1 MQSRQGYCSYCCVRY
16 NNLEQHVSSAQHR
29 YLTTQN
35 RQRMGTSS
43 LMERFLQDVL
53 RHHPYHYQESRSR
66 QNERLLRN
74 TASPS
79 EYCTTDDSVPEEMTD
94 DATGVRGEIATKSF
108 EPTEELYARPSKSQ
122 EYIQGVPI
130 RPSVIQKLEKGQQ
143 QPLEF
148 VYKIGS
154 GLKEFNQ
161 VGIGQATNNG
171 PNLLCPSVISTA
183 PASRL
188 PESSYGRPV
197 TTNTTRL
204 PLAAHLDSVI
214 KCDPNKV
221 DRYLE
226 QQDRSSRNPMLSSHL
241 ETSSVL
247 YQKPKESNKK
257 SVCFNSDKL
266 VIQEDVKSRGEILST
281 GFKSHGFMGTE
292 GSLKFES
299 LSKLA
304 VNPAINLNK
313 TDMPSNKG
321 IFEDAIPK
329 HHEKFFS
336 NMDRTQ
342 EVKHLVFNK
351 SAFLKQKSSVSSEM
365 KFACG
370 SPQSVSDQP
379 EEASQDLWSEEQ
391 IDQEDKNYESRG
403 SEMSFDCNSS
413 FHSLTDQSKVTAKEI
428 NLSTEVHDNLQ
439 HKSNK
444 SCVSDISSDC
454 DGPLQLAT
462 NRTQVIVKGVSVQK
476 AVHISLVDESYD
488 SSDSEMNFD
497 CDTSLQSTDDCPQ
510 QPAKEVDLPK
520 EAHIYLVDKNYG
532 SSGSEISADSIFSR
546 RSVVDRLPVVVT
558 ETELQKNVHIGLV
571 DMNYGSSCSETSFD
585 YDVSFQSVVVHPQL
599 AVKERNL
606 TDRHVYLKDNHKSN
620 SSEAHLDCDLSLE
633 TMTDEPQRAVEEI
646 NLLKDKND
654 LVDMNCEYYCSEMSF
669 HIDTQLVADKPQV
682 VVQEVNTQEVATDLQ
697 NKSAKSSVSDLSF
710 DSHASLYQ
718 SANEQPH
725 GALREINLKEL
736 NVDME
741 VRSYGCS
748 SSELTFDSD
757 PPLLSVTK
765 HSELDVE
772 EIRKKHINL
781 EDESYGSN
789 SSEITFDSDI
799 PLCAVVDQSH
809 VAVYEEE
816 PVNLEYKSNESCVSE
831 ITFDSDIPLHSGTDQ
846 PEVAVKEIITQKE
859 DYVHL
864 GRKNDERSGFEISLD
879 SYVPP
884 HSMTNPHEVVIKR
897 LNLQKEQVHFE
908 SKKNEPS
915 GSELNWDYRIFHS
928 VIGHSEDL
936 IKQTNLRK
944 EEHVHSENQGNGPS
958 VSEINLKSY
967 ISHLVT
973 KHPDM
978 TVKEINHQK
987 KEHVNLE
994 DKGNEL
1000 SVSET
1005 SLDFAI
1011 PLHSVI
1017 HKAEVVVKET
1027 WLQKEKHAKF
1037 QDKSAEFSAS
1047 EINLGS
1053 DVPHYS
1059 VTEPQIAIEEIN
1071 VQKEERV
1078 VLEHKSDKS
1087 SGSEIIL
1094 NSHVLPQSMTEKP
1107 KIPILKEGHVDP
1119 ENESTESRGLG
1130 INLDIDAPLQSVIDQ
1145 SQLALLKEK
1154 HVDLEDTY
1162 SESSDYK
1169 VSFNCDDRLQPLT
1182 DQFQEVIRKTN
1193 LWKVEDIG
1201 LENKID
1207 EPNSSKLIQDSA
1219 VSLHSVPDQPE
1230 AAVKQINLDNEGH
1243 VYFEDNN
1250 SQYSGS
1256 EMSLDSDFL
1265 VQPIVDQS
1273 QITIL
1278 EKEHIGLE
1286 DKHKHNPSCGSE
1298 ISFDSDDPLQSVA
1311 DQVRETVKEI
1321 SLWKDEVDVEDKSD
1335 KSKGFEI
1342 MYDSDVLFQSV
1353 AGQTAEVIKEI
1364 NLWKKHVDLEG
1375 KTVKSSDPK
1384 INFDS
1389 DGPLQSVANEIQEAT
1404 TEINLLREGHVCL
1417 EDKGYEPNDSEI
1429 IYVSN
1434 VPFQS
1439 VVEQPHILEE
1449 EHTNLEDKSSDPCV
1463 PEISIA
1469 CDDPLQS
1476 VADQLQKAVK
1486 VISLWKE
1493 DHIYLGDKSYKL
1505 GDFEVSYDSDV
1516 HLVVDQSPVAVK
1528 QINLQKKDHND
1539 LENKNC
1545 EPTVSEIKCDSGIHL
1560 QLEVDQP
1567 QVVCKEIN
1575 HQRVA
1580 HLGME
1585 EKTSDSEIMSDSD
1598 VPLQIVLNEVQVSV
1612 KEANLQKM
1620 LFVDLVTSDSD
1631 CEMISDPD
1639 IPFQSVIDSPQVT
1652 VEGIDCINAK
1662 TFDLEGECYECC
1674 DSELGYVCEASPR
1687 SVSNQSKKTF
1697 KVVNQKKD
1705 YIILEESGCESYGSE
1720 INFQIDASNQS
1731 MTYQSPGSDKKMSR
1745 CIDTEDKS
1753 CESSSPKRNFKWE
1766 DTSQA
1771 MTDHPKEASFWKDLE
1786 TVGLKDKNCECNVSA
1801 MDCNASSE
1809 SAILQMADEDNPLKL
1824 KYTDLESMN
1833 CEPCGSGMNFQCD
1846 PSLQSDTDHPQEV
1859 VNEIDLFKKMSFD
1872 LKEMNHDSHSS
1883 SVSRVDSIRNRKKAK
1898 GVIEDSTDEPVLEA
1912 LPHVP
1917 PSFVGKTWSQIMRE
1931 DDMKINAL
1939 VKEFKEGRFHCY
1951 FDDDSETRKVKKKNL
1966 NEEKKIT
1973 SADLNDT
1980 ALIQVLLDCDD
1991 HIDDFSVAL
2000 DKPSHHP
2007 TEKRPY
2013 EQTWRVASRCQ
2024 AVKVSHGTQTN
2035 LLSYLVTKRISGQ
2048 EDSPT
2053 RKRLLLHN
2061 DRKPKKIKIGTVE
2074 FLESCTNILKPLHP
2088 NALVYVLSSNI
2099 KLKEGESF
2107 NFSKMRHCI
2116 DTNDQDFSIQ
2126 YKYKQNSFNYY
2137 DPLNKQ
2143 IVITPPLNIEVPESD
2158 RNNWVQIH
2166 FSDLNSSAGD
2176 DDAHTQSCTIVPF
2189 MTLSVR
2195 HELMS
2200 HEGASGSPV
2209 FLEKAE
2215 ILNSSDVLKESNFQ
2229 LTLLNGDVA
2238 KISPK
2243 LVRNKS
2249 SESKKKVQRRKVTT
2263 NNNPGFPKMVYRPI
2277 ILQQKT
2283 RITSEKQSIWIR
2295 TKLNDII
2302 RKYISKYSVFLR
2314 HKYQSRSTFI
2324 RMHLKKKK
2332 PDVSRLKKAKRPAK
2346 MLSNSVPS
2354 AVSEEKLRAIA
2365 SSSPKQPV
2373 QDSSSSAGTKK
2384 NGNEKLPR
2392 KKQRKR
2398 PRPVKI
2404 YDLRSL
2410 YSQVPYSDRMMTRLL
2425 HKLLV
2430 SKATNN

>member
-16 NNLEQHVSSAQHR
+16 NNLEQHMSSAQHR

-74 TASPS
+74 TASPA
-79 EYCTTDDSVPEEMTD
+79 EVAPTDDSVPEEMTD
-94 DATGVRGEIATKSF
+94 DATGVRGEITTKSF
-108 EPTEELYARPSKSQ
+108 EPIEELYARSSKPQ
-122 EYIQGVPI
+122 EYVQGVPI

-171 PNLLCPSVISTA
+171 QNLLCPSVISTA
-183 PASRL
+183 PPSRL

-197 TTNTTRL
+197 TTSTTRL
-204 PLAAHLDSVI
+204 PLVAHLDSVI

-226 QQDRSSRNPMLSSHL
+226 QRDKGSRNPMLSSHL
-241 ETSSVL
+241 ETSSVS
-247 YQKPKESNKK
+247 YQKPKESNRK
-257 SVCFNSDKL
+257 SVCINSDKL
-266 VIQEDVKSRGEILST
+266 VSQEDVKSRGKILST
-281 GFKSHGFMGTE
+281 GFKSHEVMGTE

-304 VNPAINLNK
+304 VNPAVSLNK
-313 TDMPSNKG
+313 TDMPTNKR
-321 IFEDAIPK
+321 IFDDAISK

-336 NMDRTQ
+336 NVDRTQ

-351 SAFLKQKSSVSSEM
+351 SAFLEQKSSVSSEM
-365 KFACG
+365 EFACG

-379 EEASQDLWSEEQ
+379 EESAQDLWSEEQ
-391 IDQEDKNYESRG
+391 TDQEDKNYESRG

-428 NLSTEVHDNLQ
+428 NLSTEVHAALQ
-439 HKSNK
+439 RKSDK
-444 SCVSDISSDC
+444 SCVSEISSDC
-454 DGPLQLAT
+454 DSPLQLAT

-497 CDTSLQSTDDCPQ
+497 CDTSLQSTDDYPQ
-510 QPAKEVDLPK
+510 QPAREADLPK
-520 EAHIYLVDKNYG
+520 EAHIYLVDKSYG
-532 SSGSEISADSIFSR
+532 SSGSEISADSVFSR
-546 RSVVDRLPVVVT
+546 RSVVDRLPMAVP
-558 ETELQKNVHIGLV
+558 EAELQKDVHIGLV

-606 TDRHVYLKDNHKSN
+606 NDRHVYLKDNHKS
-620 SSEAHLDCDLSLE
+620 SSAEAYLECDISLE
-633 TMTDEPQRAVEEI
+633 TVTDEPQRAVEEI

-654 LVDMNCEYYCSEMSF
+654 LEDMNCEYYGSEMSF
-669 HIDTQLVADKPQV
+669 HTDTQLVADKPQV
-682 VVQEVNTQEVATDLQ
+682 VVQEVSPKVATDLQ

-710 DSHASLYQ
+710 DSRASLYQ

-725 GALREINLKEL
+725 GALGEINLKEL
-736 NVDME
+736 NVDVE
-741 VRSYGCS
+741 VRSCGCS

-765 HSELDVE
+765 PSELDVE

-799 PLCAVVDQSH
+799 PLCSAVDQSH

-816 PVNLEYKSNESCVSE
+816 PVDLECKSNESCVSE
-831 ITFDSDIPLHSGTDQ
+831 ITFGSDIPLRSGTDQ
-846 PEVAVKEIITQKE
+846 PEVAVKEVIIQKE
-859 DYVHL
+859 EYVNL
-864 GRKNDERSGFEISLD
+864 GRKKDEPSGSEIGLD

-884 HSMTNPHEVVIKR
+884 HSMTNPPAVVIKR

-915 GSELNWDYRIFHS
+915 GSELNLGYGIFHS

-936 IKQTNLRK
+936 IKQTNLQK
-944 EEHVHSENQGNGPS
+944 EEHVHSENKGSGPS
-958 VSEINLKSY
+958 VSEISLKSY

-973 KHPDM
+973 KHPDIA
-978 TVKEINHQK
+978 VKEINHQK

-994 DKGNEL
+994 DKSNEL
-1000 SVSET
+1000 SVSKT

-1017 HKAEVVVKET
+1017 HKTEVVVKEIQ
-1027 WLQKEKHAKF
+1027 LHKEKHAQFK
-1037 QDKSAEFSAS
+1037 DKSAEFSGS
-1047 EINLGS
+1047 EINLDS

-1059 VTEPQIAIEEIN
+1059 VTEPQIAIKETD

-1078 VLEHKSDKS
+1078 VLENRSDKS
-1087 SGSEIIL
+1087 SGSEVIL
-1094 NSHVLPQSMTEKP
+1094 NSHLLPHSITEKP
-1107 KIPILKEGHVDP
+1107 KIADLKEDHVGP

-1130 INLDIDAPLQSVIDQ
+1130 INFNIDVPLHSVIDQ
-1145 SQLALLKEK
+1145 SQLAFLKEK
-1154 HVDLEDTY
+1154 HVDLEDTN
-1162 SESSDYK
+1162 SESSGYK
-1169 VSFNCDDRLQPLT
+1169 VSFNSNDRLQLLT
-1182 DQFQEVIRKTN
+1182 DQFQEMIKKTN

-1201 LENKID
+1201 LENKMD
-1207 EPNSSKLIQDSA
+1207 EPNSSKLIQDSDI
-1219 VSLHSVPDQPE
+1219 SLQSVTNQPE
-1230 AAVKQINLDNEGH
+1230 AAVKQLDLDNEDH

-1273 QITIL
+1273 QITIS

-1286 DKHKHNPSCGSE
+1286 DKHKYNRSCGSE

-1321 SLWKDEVDVEDKSD
+1321 SLWKDEVDVEDKRE

-1353 AGQTAEVIKEI
+1353 AGQTVEVIKEI

-1375 KTVKSSDPK
+1375 KTVQSSDSK

-1389 DGPLQSVANEIQEAT
+1389 DGPLQSVANEIQDAT
-1404 TEINLLREGHVCL
+1404 TEINLREGHVCL
-1417 EDKGYEPNDSEI
+1417 DDKGYEPHDSEV

-1434 VPFQS
+1434 APLQS
-1439 VVEQPHILEE
+1439 AVEHPHILEE
-1449 EHTNLEDKSSDPCV
+1449 EHANLEDKSSDPCV

-1516 HLVVDQSPVAVK
+1516 HLAADQSPVAVK
-1528 QINLQKKDHND
+1528 QVNLQKRDHND

-1545 EPTVSEIKCDSGIHL
+1545 EPAVSEIKCDSGIHL

-1575 HQRVA
+1575 RQRVT

-1585 EKTSDSEIMSDSD
+1585 EKTSDSEVMSDSD
-1598 VPLQIVLNEVQVSV
+1598 VPLQIVVNEVQVSV

-1631 CEMISDPD
+1631 CEMICDSD

-1662 TFDLEGECYECC
+1662 NFDLEGECYDCC

-1720 INFQIDASNQS
+1720 INFQIDASHQS
-1731 MTYQSPGSDKKMSR
+1731 MTYQSPGSDKKKSKY
-1745 CIDTEDKS
+1745 IDPEDKS
-1753 CESSSPKRNFKWE
+1753 CESNSPTRNFKWE
-1766 DTSQA
+1766 DTSQS
-1771 MTDHPKEASFWKDLE
+1771 MTNHPKEVNFWKDLE
-1786 TVGLKDKNCECNVSA
+1786 TIGLNDKNCECSVSA

-1824 KYTDLESMN
+1824 KYTDLESMS
-1833 CEPCGSGMNFQCD
+1833 CEPCGSGMNFQCV
-1846 PSLQSDTDHPQEV
+1846 PSFQSDTDHPQEV
-1859 VNEIDLFKKMSFD
+1859 VDKIDLFKKVSFD

-1883 SVSRVDSIRNRKKAK
+1883 SVPMVDSIRNRKKAK

-2048 EDSPT
+2048 EEDSPT
-2053 RKRLLLHN
+2053 RKRLLLH

-2126 YKYKQNSFNYY
+2126 YKYKQSSFNY

-2176 DDAHTQSCTIVPF
+2176 DDAHAQSCTIVPF

-2200 HEGASGSPV
+2200 HEEASGSSV

-2215 ILNSSDVLKESNFQ
+2215 ILNSSDVLKESNFH

-2238 KISPK
+2238 KIAPK
-2243 LVRNKS
+2243 SVRNKS
-2249 SESKKKVQRRKVTT
+2249 SESKKKIQRRKVAT

-2277 ILQQKT
+2277 LLQQKT
-2283 RITSEKQSIWIR
+2283 RIASEKQSIWIR

-2314 HKYQSRSTFI
+2314 HKYQSRSAFI
-2324 RMHLKKKK
+2324 RMHPKKKK
-2332 PDVSRLKKAKRPAK
+2332 PDVSRLKTAKRPAK
-2346 MLSNSVPS
+2346 MLANSVPS
-2354 AVSEEKLRAIA
+2354 AGSEEKLRAIA

-2384 NGNEKLPR
+2384 NGNKKLPR

-2398 PRPVKI
+2398 SRPVKI

-2430 SKATNN
+2430 SKAN